1 MNKILLAELTKMED
15 VQFRLLEHHIH
26 IARMIRDCMIRNA
39 MDEKAMA
46 DVIQVEPKRMKEVLN
61 GAYPFDLRLL
71 SKLESFN
78 QTTAANNAKIKV
90 EAESIAFATYKD
102 QYPMFVD
109 RINKLLTI
117 LEDKTSNPDNG

>member
-90 EAESIAFATYKD
+90 EAESIAFATYKY

-109 RINKLLTI
+109 RINKLITI
-117 LEDKTSNPDNG
+117 LEDKTSKP